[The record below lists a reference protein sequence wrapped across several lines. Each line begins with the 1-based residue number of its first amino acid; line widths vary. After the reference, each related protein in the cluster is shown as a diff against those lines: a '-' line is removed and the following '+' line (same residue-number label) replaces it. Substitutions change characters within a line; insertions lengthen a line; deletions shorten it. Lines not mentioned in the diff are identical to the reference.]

1 MAHSCAMA
9 GPFTANDRLPAKAER
24 IAQPDAQAPRE
35 SVWTDSAALALG
47 ALVLALAVWLLLRRR
62 G

>member
-1 MAHSCAMA
+1 MA